1 MRLKTKKTKGFTLV
15 ELMVTVLAAVIVIA
29 GAGIILVDSQ
39 RGWNKMYNRVH
50 GDVTTDAYVA
60 RRGFDTVV
68 RKSTISRS
76 LVDADGQ
83 FVEVYYYQDFNSVSP
98 DRFSNFYRNGLL
110 LLVDYGE
117 YDWDSKTTTPL
128 STVTLARNVKAVNF
142 SIQGVSVQM
151 LLTLDDEK
159 ESVTLVS
166 SAVRHN

>member
-15 ELMVTVLAAVIVIA
+15 ELMVTALAAVIVIA

-60 RRGFDTVV
+60 RRAFDTAV
-68 RKSTISRS
+68 RKSTINRS

-83 FVEVYYYQDFNSVSP
+83 FVEVYYYRDFNSVSP
-98 DRFSNFYRNGLL
+98 DKFTNFYRNGSL

-117 YDWDSKTTTPL
+117 YDWDSKTTIPV

-166 SAVRHN
+166 SALRHN